1 MWEVMVPT
9 EVAYLNMIKRVWT
22 VQNFLLAL
30 TIDSLLFGEIEARL
44 WLDNETV
51 RADQTWGKQAF
62 VLLTT
67 IRLSLKNFVVRV

>member
-51 RADQTWGKQAF
+51 RADQTWGKQAL